1 MPGMK
6 VLEFAFDGDKPS
18 DYQPHAYPRNAV
30 CYTGT
35 HDNDPVLGWWETL
48 TDEDRRAAAAYL
60 GLHEEEGVAWG
71 LIRGGMSSVADL
83 FVAQLQDYL
92 EMGAEAR
99 MNTPGKPE
107 GNWCWRVEEDAL
119 TEELAERIHTM
130 TMRYGRC
137 PYEAPRAT
145 EEDPETVQPE
155 ELA

>member
-1 MPGMK
+1 
-6 VLEFAFDGDKPS
+6 
-18 DYQPHAYPRNAV
+18 
-30 CYTGT
+30 
-35 HDNDPVLGWWETL
+35 
-48 TDEDRRAAAAYL
+48 
-60 GLHEEEGVAWG
+60 
-71 LIRGGMSSVADL
+71 MSSVADL